1 MQVERDHAVNAG
13 GLEEVCH
20 QSGGDGLTAGGLA
33 VLTSVAVVG
42 DDRREALRACA
53 GGGVSHDE
61 GLHDEVVH
69 VLAGDGLDEEDLVA
83 ADGLLKAGINL
94 AVGELLDLEALKLE
108 VEDVC
113 DVLGELGV
121 AGTGVKL
128 DFLLVGVGL
137 LRSSYID
144 CRPSVWDLSRL
155 FRLFAPP
162 R

>member
-1 MQVERDHAVNAG
+1 MQVKGDHAIDAR

-20 QSGGDGLTAGGLA
+20 QAGGNGLAARCLA
-33 VLTSVAVVG
+33 VLAGIAVVG
-42 DDRREALRACA
+42 DDRREALGACA
-53 GGGVSHDE
+53 GRGVGNDE
-61 GLHDEVVH
+61 RLHDEVVH

-83 ADGLLKAGINL
+83 ADGLLKASVNL

-121 AGTGVKL
+121 ACTGVKL
-128 DFLLVGVGL
+128 DFLLVGGGL
-137 LRSSYID
+137 AQVFVHRL
-144 CRPSVWDLSRL
+144 PSFLWGLSRL
-155 FRLFAPP
+155 FRLFAPA